1 MQVTAVGPGARKIRP
16 EAGGSDRVCRKAG
29 KGNFDMASGRTDSA
43 GATGKTERRAA
54 WQYQIAYSGNFP
66 GYAGKVFR
74 ISAVNLQLCAE
85 FPVAAFV
92 GLIREGWKHARAAR
106 IEKFYRLRARA
117 GQVEGVVG
125 VFHGGTM
132 GVQ

>member
-1 MQVTAVGPGARKIRP
+1 MN
-16 EAGGSDRVCRKAG
+16 S
-29 KGNFDMASGRTDSA
+29 
-43 GATGKTERRAA
+43 GKTVLA
-54 WQYQIAYSGNFP
+54 QILAGMSSEELAHCGKR
-66 GYAGKVFR
+66 YAVPSP
-74 ISAVNLQLCAE
+74 SAFAR
-85 FPVAAFV
+85 
-92 GLIREGWKHARAAR
+92 LIREGWKHARAAR